1 MNMNTES
8 RGAPSGRR
16 EFLRRGA
23 AAAAG
28 AVVAGLAGAATRGAG
43 SRDGMVWQINP
54 ARCIQC
60 GRCMTNCV
68 LTPSAVKCVHTFA
81 MCGYCRLC
89 FGYFDPG
96 ATELTSAA
104 ENQMCPT
111 GAIRR
116 RFIEPPYYEYSINE
130 TLCTGCGKCVKG
142 CTTFGNGSLQLQIL
156 HDRCVQCN
164 ECAIAR
170 RCPAHAIERV
180 PLAAWNQMKSEF
192 TTPGAAVWRN
202 REPGAH
208 A

>member
-1 MNMNTES
+1 MSADSSPASPN
-8 RGAPSGRR
+8 GRR

-28 AVVAGLAGAATRGAG
+28 AVVAGLAGAAARGAA
-43 SRDGMVWQINP
+43 SLDGMVWQINP
-54 ARCIQC
+54 DRCVQC

-81 MCGYCRLC
+81 MCGYCRFC

-96 ATELTSAA
+96 APELTTAA

-116 RFIEPPYYEYSINE
+116 RFIEPPYYEYSIIE
-130 TLCTGCGKCVKG
+130 DLCTGCGKCVKG
-142 CTTFGNGSLQLQIL
+142 CNTFGNGSLQLQIL

-180 PLAAWNQMKSEF
+180 PLAAWNRMKSEF
-192 TTPGAAVWRN
+192 GSAPVAVWRN
-202 REPGAH
+202 REPDTH

>member
-1 MNMNTES
+1 MSPASNPTL
-8 RGAPSGRR
+8 ASGRR
-16 EFLRRGA
+16 EFLQRST

-28 AVVAGLAGAATRGAG
+28 IVVAGLTGAATRGAT
-43 SRDGMVWQINP
+43 SRGGTVWQINP
-54 ARCIQC
+54 DRCVQC
-60 GRCMTNCV
+60 GRCMTDCV
-68 LTPSAVKCVHTFA
+68 LTPSAVKCVHTYG
-81 MCGYCRLC
+81 MCGYCRFC

-96 ATELTSAA
+96 ASELTTAA

-116 RFIEPPYYEYSINE
+116 RFIEPPYYEYTIIE
-130 TLCTGCGKCVKG
+130 DLCTGCGKCVKG

-170 RCPAHAIERV
+170 RCPSHAIERV
-180 PLAAWNQMKSEF
+180 PMERWNLMKSEF
-192 TTPGAAVWRN
+192 RASTTTVWKH
-202 REPGAH
+202 RELQPH